1 MKKSKLIIFAV
12 FAALFVLSCKN
23 YTLPPTVV
31 PVSEISVNSNQTD
44 VSLAIGSSYQLQA
57 KVLPENAT
65 DKKITYTSH
74 NPAVA
79 SVNEEGVIT
88 ALSAGS
94 AKITITASNDISKEI
109 NVTVTA
115 VSVTDIVFD
124 PALPGNPLLLSVGV
138 NCPIMQKYSLKMQ
151 RIKILPTVQIMKRL
165 QL

>member
-23 YTLPPTVV
+23 YTLPQTVV

-115 VSVTDIVFD
+115 VSVTNIVFD
-124 PALPGNPLLLSVGV
+124 PALPGNPLLLSVGG
-138 NCPIMQKYSLKMQ
+138 NCPIHAK
-151 RIKILPTVQIMKRL
+151 VQPENATDKNL
-165 QL
+165 TYTSDN